1 MKKLLTRSLIS
12 FYQTIKNTI
21 FAKIK
26 FKSMKTKL
34 FFLFIILFSITT
46 NGQTISSELAY
57 IKSVKAPKI
66 LVDESS
72 RSYKVTVTSP
82 YNLKAEDVILKS
94 KEDHKKA
101 VADYDNVVKNSETE
115 FQQKLKDFDK
125 EVAESKEKFALES
138 AEFKKLSLLER
149 LSMTDQGKNPKM
161 VTVSKPLYYKP
172 QPPVYREPNLNN
184 YIIVDNS
191 VLATQINIKGF
202 NKESN
207 YVDINVDIKN
217 VKFQD
222 NAGQSFANQP
232 TKLVVKVNG
241 AEKIN
246 KTFFQDFEMISSS
259 PTNNINQPLEEKN
272 HLNKVIAFLN
282 SYLNE
287 NFTFQTINTAFSIK
301 SVKNKGKYDD
311 LEKADIYVTTNIK
324 KMQPDNAAITAAATV
339 GLQKGLDI
347 WLETLTKIEY
357 KNQKADFNSKIAKFI
372 YFNLINLNIAM
383 NKKTEAEKYL
393 NELQE
398 NLVNI
403 KLSSEDEAELK
414 GMENSIYSAK

>member
-1 MKKLLTRSLIS
+1 M
-12 FYQTIKNTI
+12 
-21 FAKIK
+21 K
-26 FKSMKTKL
+26 FKLQLLL
-34 FFLFIILFSITT
+34 FFLLTISLNAQSIT
-46 NGQTISSELAY
+46 SELAY
-57 IKSVKAPKI
+57 IKSLKAPKI
-66 LVDESS
+66 LVDEAN

-82 YNLKAEDVILKS
+82 YNLKAEDVVQKS
-94 KEDHKKA
+94 KDDFKKE
-101 VADYDNVVKNSETE
+101 VAEYSTTVKNSEVE
-115 FQQKLKDFDK
+115 FQQKLKDYDQ
-125 EVAESKEKFALES
+125 EVLESKEKFAAES

-161 VTVSKPLYYKP
+161 NTISKPQYYKP
-172 QPPVYREPNLNN
+172 QPPVYREPNLND
-184 YIIVDNS
+184 YIIVDNN

-207 YVDINVDIKN
+207 YIDIKVDIQN

-232 TKLVVKVNG
+232 TKLLVKVNG
-241 AEKIN
+241 IEKIN
-246 KTFFQDFEMISSS
+246 KSFFQDFTMISSS

-282 SYLNE
+282 SYLDE
-287 NFTFQTINTAFSIK
+287 NFVFTTINTAFSIK

-324 KMQPDNAAITAAATV
+324 KMQPDNAAITAAAMV

-347 WLETLTKIEY
+347 WIDTLTKIDY
-357 KNQKADFNSKIAKFI
+357 KNPKADLNAKIAKFI

-383 NKKTEAEKYL
+383 NKKTDAEKYL
-393 NELQE
+393 NEMQE
-398 NLVNI
+398 HLVDI

-414 GMENSIYSAK
+414 GMENSIYNVK

>member
-1 MKKLLTRSLIS
+1 MKFKLQLLFFFLLTISLNA
-12 FYQTIKNTI
+12 Q
-21 FAKIK
+21 
-26 FKSMKTKL
+26 
-34 FFLFIILFSITT
+34 SIT
-46 NGQTISSELAY
+46 SELAY
-57 IKSVKAPKI
+57 IKSLKAPKI
-66 LVDESS
+66 LVDEAN
-72 RSYKVTVTSP
+72 RSYKVRVTSP
-82 YNLKAEDVILKS
+82 YNLKAEDVVQKS
-94 KEDHKKA
+94 KDDFKKE
-101 VADYDNVVKNSETE
+101 VAEYSTTVKNSEVE
-115 FQQKLKDFDK
+115 FQQKLKDYDQ
-125 EVAESKEKFALES
+125 EVLESKEKFAAES

-161 VTVSKPLYYKP
+161 NTISKPQYYKP
-172 QPPVYREPNLNN
+172 QPPVYREPNLND
-184 YIIVDNS
+184 YIIVDNN

-207 YVDINVDIKN
+207 YIDIKVDIQN

-232 TKLVVKVNG
+232 TKLLVKVNG
-241 AEKIN
+241 IEKIN
-246 KTFFQDFEMISSS
+246 KSFFQDFTMISSS

-282 SYLNE
+282 SYLDE
-287 NFTFQTINTAFSIK
+287 NFVFTTINTAFSIK

-324 KMQPDNAAITAAATV
+324 KMQPDNAAITAAAMV

-347 WLETLTKIEY
+347 WIDTLTKIDY
-357 KNQKADFNSKIAKFI
+357 KNPKADLNAKIAKFI

-383 NKKTEAEKYL
+383 NKKTDAEKYL
-393 NELQE
+393 NEMQE
-398 NLVNI
+398 HLVDI

-414 GMENSIYSAK
+414 GMENSIYNVK

>member
-1 MKKLLTRSLIS
+1 
-12 FYQTIKNTI
+12 
-21 FAKIK
+21 
-26 FKSMKTKL
+26 MKTKL
-34 FFLFIILFSITT
+34 LLLISIFFTIAT
-46 NGQTISSELAY
+46 NAQSISSEVAY
-57 IKSVKAPKI
+57 IKTLKAPKI
-66 LVDESS
+66 LVDVAN

-82 YNLKAEDVILKS
+82 YNLKAEDVIQKS
-94 KEDHKKA
+94 KDDHKNA
-101 VADYDNVVKNSETE
+101 VADYANVVKNSEVE

-125 EVAESKEKFALES
+125 EVAESKEKFAMES

-161 VTVSKPLYYKP
+161 VTVSKPQYYKP
-172 QPPVYREPNLNN
+172 QPPVYREPNLND
-184 YIIVDNS
+184 YIIVDNN

-207 YVDINVDIKN
+207 YIDINVDIKN

-241 AEKIN
+241 IEKIN
-246 KTFFQDFEMISSS
+246 KTFFQDFTLISSS

-272 HLNKVIAFLN
+272 HLNKVLAFLN
-282 SYLNE
+282 SYLDE
-287 NFTFQTINTAFSIK
+287 NFTFQSINTAFSIK
-301 SVKNKGKYDD
+301 SVKNKGGKYDD

-324 KMQPDNAAITAAATV
+324 KMQPDNPAATAAATV

-347 WLETLTKIEY
+347 WLDTLTKIEY
-357 KNQKADFNSKIAKFI
+357 KNPKADLNSKIAKFI
-372 YFNLINLNIAM
+372 YFNLMNLNIAM

-403 KLSSEDEAELK
+403 KLTSEDEAELK
-414 GMENSIYSAK
+414 GIENSIYSSK

>member
-1 MKKLLTRSLIS
+1 MKFKLQLLFFFLLTISLNA
-12 FYQTIKNTI
+12 Q
-21 FAKIK
+21 
-26 FKSMKTKL
+26 
-34 FFLFIILFSITT
+34 SIT
-46 NGQTISSELAY
+46 SELAY
-57 IKSVKAPKI
+57 IKSLKAPKI
-66 LVDESS
+66 LVDEAN

-82 YNLKAEDVILKS
+82 YNLKAEDVVQKS
-94 KEDHKKA
+94 KDDFKKE
-101 VADYDNVVKNSETE
+101 VAEYSTTVKNSEVE
-115 FQQKLKDFDK
+115 FQQKLKDYDQ
-125 EVAESKEKFALES
+125 EVLESKEKFAAES

-161 VTVSKPLYYKP
+161 NTISKPQYYKP
-172 QPPVYREPNLNN
+172 QPPVYREPNLND
-184 YIIVDNS
+184 YIIVDNN

-207 YVDINVDIKN
+207 YIDIKVDIQN

-232 TKLVVKVNG
+232 TKLIVKVNG
-241 AEKIN
+241 VEKIN
-246 KTFFQDFEMISSS
+246 KSFFQDFTMISSS

-282 SYLNE
+282 SYLDE
-287 NFTFQTINTAFSIK
+287 NFVFTTINTAFSVK

-324 KMQPDNAAITAAATV
+324 KMQPDNAAITAAAMV

-347 WLETLTKIEY
+347 WIDTLTKIDY
-357 KNQKADFNSKIAKFI
+357 KNPKADLNAKIAKFI

-383 NKKTEAEKYL
+383 NKKTDAEKYL
-393 NELQE
+393 NEMQE
-398 NLVNI
+398 HLVDI

-414 GMENSIYSAK
+414 GMENSIYNVK

>member
-1 MKKLLTRSLIS
+1 MKFKLQLLFFFLLTISLNA
-12 FYQTIKNTI
+12 Q
-21 FAKIK
+21 
-26 FKSMKTKL
+26 
-34 FFLFIILFSITT
+34 SIT
-46 NGQTISSELAY
+46 SELAY
-57 IKSVKAPKI
+57 IKSLKAPKI
-66 LVDESS
+66 LVDEAN

-82 YNLKAEDVILKS
+82 YNLKAEDVVQKS
-94 KEDHKKA
+94 KDDFKKE
-101 VADYDNVVKNSETE
+101 VAEYSTTVKNSEVE
-115 FQQKLKDFDK
+115 FQQKLKDYDQ
-125 EVAESKEKFALES
+125 EVLESKEKFAAES

-161 VTVSKPLYYKP
+161 NTISKPQYYKP
-172 QPPVYREPNLNN
+172 QPPVYREPNLND
-184 YIIVDNS
+184 YIIVDNN

-207 YVDINVDIKN
+207 YIDIKVDIQN

-232 TKLVVKVNG
+232 TKLLVKVNG
-241 AEKIN
+241 IEKIN
-246 KTFFQDFEMISSS
+246 KSFFQDFTMISSS

-282 SYLNE
+282 SYLDE
-287 NFTFQTINTAFSIK
+287 NFVFTTINTAFSIK

-324 KMQPDNAAITAAATV
+324 KMQPDNAAITAAAMV

-347 WLETLTKIEY
+347 WIDTLTKIDY
-357 KNQKADFNSKIAKFI
+357 KNPKADLNAKIAKFI

-383 NKKTEAEKYL
+383 NKKTDAEKYL
-393 NELQE
+393 NEMQE
-398 NLVNI
+398 HLVDI

-414 GMENSIYSAK
+414 GMENSIYNVK